1 MNDSDDD
8 DDENDEPDSPKGS
21 ITNST
26 TNPWKR
32 TGKFRKSFIH
42 I

>member
-8 DDENDEPDSPKGS
+8 DDENDSQPESPRDSV
-21 ITNST
+21 INT

-32 TGKFRKSFIH
+32 TGK
-42 I
+42 